1 MIAAKGQWGSIAQII
16 VIPILILIVS
26 YEVAGVVPGVVIGA
40 IISIAFVL
48 FASRRRGKKSQ
59 LSGPR

>member
-1 MIAAKGQWGSIAQII
+1 MIAAKAQWGSIAQII

-26 YEVAGVVPGVVIGA
+26 FASAGLVPGVVIGA
-40 IISIAFVL
+40 ILSIAFVL
-48 FASRRRGKKSQ
+48 FVTRRRGKKSQ

>member
-1 MIAAKGQWGSIAQII
+1 MIAAKGQWSRVAQIV
-16 VIPILILIVS
+16 VIPIMVLIVS
-26 YEVAGVVPGVVIGA
+26 FDIAGLVPGVVIGA

-48 FASRRRGKKSQ
+48 FVTRRRGKKS